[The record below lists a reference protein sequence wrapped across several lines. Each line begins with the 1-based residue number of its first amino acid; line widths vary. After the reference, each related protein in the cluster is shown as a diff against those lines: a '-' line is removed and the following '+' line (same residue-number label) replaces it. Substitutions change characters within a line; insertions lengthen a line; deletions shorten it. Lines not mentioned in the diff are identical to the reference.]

1 MLPKREAHRRA
12 AWLGT
17 LAQAGFGEWRRHL
30 EGYAYSQFPPSEV
43 GFPKGDSPEEFFA
56 NMMAFLNEAAAKLER
71 PAPPPVFSPAAMRDL
86 AAIQEAVAIEQ
97 EVKKGDAGHPT
108 VTARADLLRKD
119 VWDRWRA
126 GEGLP
131 QVREPLAEA
140 IGKLAEVADRQL
152 KLLEQGATIH
162 PPSTIHAAVS
172 EVVDRRVVQP
182 GAAALLPAQPEAV
195 GPSPLFSQ
203 IEDEYITIRKNGGAS
218 DGTISTARWRTH
230 VFKTL
235 VGDRPLHAYMPI
247 DLQNYVNELQY
258 LPLQFSQKG
267 DQTEELLAMGIAAAI
282 AKNKKERC
290 YEPIALKTMQD
301 GYVQIVR
308 AIIHAATGLH
318 RLRDPFQGFRV
329 RWPDNAKPSVKRE
342 SIDYETLNR
351 VFRLGVDSGYLDDA
365 MLGPLCLLSTRRI
378 GILPW
383 IRGSDFGT
391 KHGVD
396 IIRVN
401 GIVFDKTDGIYR
413 RVPYKTDE
421 SLRFFVLHSAFRKW
435 GFVDWAIEQGDN
447 FLFRLLQTCKDPSD
461 TASDRIN
468 KLLRRGGA
476 AGMNIEVGQ
485 SLRHGGK
492 DMLIEEDV
500 DTTTTRLQMGHRAS
514 DPHAGY
520 GTRAE
525 LRRKQ
530 CQELANFE
538 LPKEIDWSM
547 FEGLDFE
554 AMASTPRRAGRP
566 KREAAP

>member
-1 MLPKREAHRRA
+1 
-12 AWLGT
+12 
-17 LAQAGFGEWRRHL
+17 
-30 EGYAYSQFPPSEV
+30 
-43 GFPKGDSPEEFFA
+43 
-56 NMMAFLNEAAAKLER
+56 MA
-71 PAPPPVFSPAAMRDL
+71 
-86 AAIQEAVAIEQ
+86 
-97 EVKKGDAGHPT
+97 
-108 VTARADLLRKD
+108 ARADLLRND
-119 VWDRWRA
+119 IWDRWRA

-131 QVREPLAEA
+131 PLREPLTDA

-152 KLLEQGATIH
+152 ALLQQATIH
-162 PPSTIHAAVS
+162 QRVTIHRPVS
-172 EVVDRRVVQP
+172 DLVDRPVVQARRDP
-182 GAAALLPAQPEAV
+182 PAAPVEQPEPHT

-203 IEDEYITIRKNGGAS
+203 IEDEYISIRENGGAS
-218 DGTISTARWRTH
+218 AGTISTARWRTH

-235 VGDRPLHAYMPI
+235 AGDRPIDRYMPI

-258 LPLQFSQKG
+258 LPLQFSRKG
-267 DQTEELLAMGIAAAI
+267 DQTEELLAMGIHAAI
-282 AKNKKERC
+282 ARNKTEHC

-308 AIIHAATGLH
+308 AIIHTATGLH
-318 RLRDPFQGFRV
+318 RLRDPFQDFRV

-342 SIDYETLNR
+342 SIDYETLDR

-365 MLGPLCLLSTRRI
+365 LLGPLCLLSTRRI

-383 IRGSDFGT
+383 IRGSDFDT

-401 GIVFDKTDGIYR
+401 GIVFDKKGGIYR

-447 FLFRLLQTCKDPSD
+447 FLFRMLQACKDPSD

-468 KLLRRGGA
+468 KLLKKGGA

-500 DTTTTRLQMGHRAS
+500 DTQTTRLQMGHRAS

-538 LPKEIDWSM
+538 LPREIDWSM

-554 AMASTPRRAGRP
+554 AMASRPRQVGRP
-566 KREAAP
+566 KRLGG